1 MVSRRTEKL
10 TKRFIDPYKVKK
22 ITLANIVELEL
33 PSIIKIHPVVNI
45 SRIYRYIGQVEK
57 QKKKQLVLVIIKEEE
72 QEIEKILNKQQIKR
86 KDKYLVWQKGFTA
99 ELNTWEGIE
108 NMRNTK
114 EVVEEFEKEYQQDME
129 DV

>member
-10 TKRFIDPYKVKK
+10 TKRFIGLYKVKK
-22 ITLANIVELEL
+22 ITLANVVEFEL
-33 PSIIKIHPVVNI
+33 SSIIKIYPVVNI

-86 KDKYLVWQKGFTA
+86 KDKYLVQWKGFTA

>member
-10 TKRFIDPYKVKK
+10 TKRFIGLYKVKK
-22 ITLANIVELEL
+22 ITLANVVEFEL
-33 PSIIKIHPVVNI
+33 SSIIKIYPVVNI
-45 SRIYRYIGQVEK
+45 SRIHRYIEQVEK
-57 QKKKQLVLVIIKEEE
+57 QKKEQLALVIIKEEE
-72 QEIEKILNKQQIKR
+72 QKIKKILNKQQIKG

-108 NMRNTK
+108 NMGNTK
-114 EVVEEFEKEYQQDME
+114 KVVEEFEKEYQQDMK

>member
-10 TKRFIDPYKVKK
+10 TKRFIGPYKVKK
-22 ITLANIVELEL
+22 ITLANVVELEL

-86 KDKYLVWQKGFTA
+86 KDKYLVQWKGFTA
-99 ELNTWEGIE
+99 ELNTWEEIE

>member
-10 TKRFIDPYKVKK
+10 TKRFIGLYKVKK
-22 ITLANIVELEL
+22 ITLANVVEFEL
-33 PSIIKIHPVVNI
+33 SSIIKIYPVVNI
-45 SRIYRYIGQVEK
+45 SRIHRYIEQVEK
-57 QKKKQLVLVIIKEEE
+57 KEQLALVIIKEEE
-72 QEIEKILNKQQIKR
+72 QEIKKILNKQQIKG

>member
-10 TKRFIDPYKVKK
+10 TKRFIGLYKVKK
-22 ITLANIVELEL
+22 ITLANVVEFEL
-33 PSIIKIHPVVNI
+33 SSIIKIYPVVNI
-45 SRIYRYIGQVEK
+45 SRIHRYIEQVEK
-57 QKKKQLVLVIIKEEE
+57 KEQLALVIIKEEE
-72 QEIEKILNKQQIKR
+72 QEIKKILNKQQIKG

-108 NMRNTK
+108 NMGNTK
-114 EVVEEFEKEYQQDME
+114 KVVEEFEKEYQQDMK

>member
-10 TKRFIDPYKVKK
+10 TKRFIGLYKVKK
-22 ITLANIVELEL
+22 ITLANVVEFEL
-33 PSIIKIHPVVNI
+33 SSIIKIYPVVNI

-86 KDKYLVWQKGFTA
+86 KNKYLVWQKGFTV
-99 ELNTWEGIE
+99 ELNTWEEIE
-108 NMRNTK
+108 NMGNTK
-114 EVVEEFEKEYQQDME
+114 KVVEEFEKKYQQDIE